1 MEGAAEGSGNE
12 DRICGLSL
20 VAAIQSISLRELTKL
35 YGPGVFF
42 PLCMLYSKYFKVKC
56 IVPKEKKNHKCY
68 GCAGVKLHPW
78 PPLRQKPASTK
89 AFLLCEL

>member
-56 IVPKEKKNHKCY
+56 IVPKEKKKSQMLWLRRCKIASMASIKTETCKHK
-68 GCAGVKLHPW
+68 GIPFV
-78 PPLRQKPASTK
+78 
-89 AFLLCEL
+89 